1 MRALLFALAL
11 LLPLQ
16 DPACGGC
23 KAKLKPNAVFC
34 AECGMKVPEKL
45 CADCKKPL
53 KPGAAFCPEC
63 GKKVE
68 EPKPAPKPEPK
79 PEPKPDPNPPV
90 PVPAP
95 VPVPSPDAGKPAA
108 PPPAVDPDAVKEKRG
123 EELEKHGVTADQI
136 NRAIDRGAAWL
147 AGLFKGP
154 RPMAGDDYLAAYA
167 LIHTPQYHT
176 NAKLREKIIDLLRR
190 DDWTKSGHVVY
201 VGALRAL
208 CLEATKDPEL
218 KALAREVAEYLVE
231 AQGENGTWS
240 YRVDVPFTKVA
251 PAPAEA
257 SGIAVSGGEPL
268 DETPKGELVEKKGK
282 GKGSEGDNSCTQFAI
297 LGLHAA
303 ARCGF
308 SVPRGVWE
316 RCLRET
322 EKRVSRDG
330 GWLYHSGGNESYGS
344 MTCAGIC
351 TMVIC
356 RSYLGEKSPVS
367 DPKVQGG
374 LAWLAA
380 NFSVSKNPKSQ
391 TWPMYYLYSVERVGV
406 FCDTERIGPHAWY
419 PMGAKHLVGAQKP
432 DGRWDVGEGSHEHET
447 SFALLFLTR
456 ATAPVRAVRRGG
468 KGALETHALN
478 ESQNFLFILD
488 ASGSMMEEVDGK
500 AKVDIAKEVVEAV
513 VKKLPEGTHVGLRVY
528 GHRFNALQKE
538 SETDSELLIPIAPL
552 KLDQFIARL
561 QAIRCR
567 GKTPITH
574 SLRQSIG
581 DLSGVPADVELMTL
595 LLTDGGESTRGAKPA
610 EAARELTAARK
621 GMKLDVVGFDINQD
635 DWREQLEEVAA
646 QGNGRYYHCKK
657 SSDLLAALAGA
668 TTGASDYAL
677 LDKDGKELLKG
688 KLGDRHVLPE
698 GKYTFSVSLDGK
710 KEDKTVWINTDVVSH
725 VTVHLARFG
734 AKKK

>member
-1 MRALLFALAL
+1 VRALLLALAV
-11 LLPLQ
+11 PAIVIAAESVQ
-16 DPACGGC
+16 DAAVCAGC
-23 KAKLKPNAVFC
+23 KAKLKPGAAFC

-53 KPGAAFCPEC
+53 KPAAVFCAEC

-68 EPKPAPKPEPK
+68 EAK
-79 PEPKPDPNPPV
+79 PPV
-90 PVPAP
+90 PAPAP
-95 VPVPSPDAGKPAA
+95 VPVPVPDAGKPAA
-108 PPPAVDPDAVKEKRG
+108 PPPAQDPNAVKEKRG

-154 RPMAGDDYLAAYA
+154 RAMAGDDYLAAYA

-176 NAKLREKIIDLLRR
+176 NAKLREKIIDFLRR
-190 DDWTKSGHVVY
+190 DDWVRAGHAVY

-208 CLEATKDPEL
+208 CLEATRDPEL

-231 AQGENGTWS
+231 SQGENGTWS
-240 YRVDVPFTKVA
+240 YRAPDAPVFKPVA
-251 PAPAEA
+251 PPAPAEA
-257 SGIAVSGGEPL
+257 QAVAVSGGEPL
-268 DETPKGELVEKKGK
+268 DEVPKGELVEKKGK
-282 GKGSEGDNSCTQFAI
+282 GKGAEGDNSCTQFAI

-316 RCLRET
+316 RCLKET
-322 EKRVSRDG
+322 ERRASKDG
-330 GWLYHSGGNESYGS
+330 GWLYHEGGHQSYGS

-351 TMVIC
+351 TTVLC
-356 RSYLGEKSPVS
+356 RSYLGEKEPASS
-367 DPKVQGG
+367 PKVQAG

-380 NFSVSKNPKSQ
+380 NFSVSKNPKSEQ
-391 TWPMYYLYSVERVGV
+391 WPMYYLYSVERVGV
-406 FCDTERIGPHAWY
+406 FCGTERIGPHAWY
-419 PMGAKHLVGAQKP
+419 PMGAKHLVAAQKP

-456 ATAPVRAVRRGG
+456 ATAPVRAVKRGG

-478 ESQNFLFILD
+478 ESRNFLFILD

-528 GHRFNALQKE
+528 GHRFNPLQKE

-552 KLDQFIARL
+552 KPDQFIARL
-561 QAIRCR
+561 KAIRCR
-567 GKTPITH
+567 GKTPITQ
-574 SLRQSIG
+574 SLRESIR
-581 DLSGVPADVELMTL
+581 DLAGVPADVDLTTV

-610 EAARELTAARK
+610 EAARELAAARK
-621 GMKLDVVGFDINQD
+621 GMKLDVVGFDINEA
-635 DWREQLEEVAA
+635 DWKEQLEEVAA
-646 QGNGRYYHCKK
+646 QGGGRYYHCLK
-657 SSDLLAALAGA
+657 SADLLAALAGA

-688 KLGDRHVLPE
+688 KLGDRHDLPE
-698 GKYTFSVSLDGK
+698 GKYTFSVSLEGK
-710 KEDKTVWINTDVVSH
+710 KEDRTVWINTDVVSH
-725 VTVHLARFG
+725 VTVHLSRF

>member
-1 MRALLFALAL
+1 VRALLLALAV
-11 LLPLQ
+11 PAIVIAAPVQ
-16 DPACGGC
+16 DAACAGC
-23 KAKLKPNAVFC
+23 KAKLKPGAAFC
-34 AECGMKVPEKL
+34 AECGMKVPERL

-53 KPGAAFCPEC
+53 KPGA
-63 GKKVE
+63 
-68 EPKPAPKPEPK
+68 
-79 PEPKPDPNPPV
+79 
-90 PVPAP
+90 
-95 VPVPSPDAGKPAA
+95 KPAA
-108 PPPAVDPDAVKEKRG
+108 PPPPQDPDAVKEKRG
-123 EELEKHGVTADQI
+123 DELEKHGVTAEQI

-154 RPMAGDDYLAAYA
+154 RPMVGDDYLAAYA
-167 LIHTPQYHT
+167 LIHTSQYHT
-176 NAKLREKIIDLLRR
+176 NAKLREKIVDLLRR
-190 DDWTKSGHVVY
+190 DDWVKSGHRVY
-201 VGALRAL
+201 VAALRAL

-231 AQGENGTWS
+231 AQAEDGTWS
-240 YRVDVPFTKVA
+240 YRLDVPVTKVA
-251 PAPAEA
+251 PAPVEA

-268 DETPKGELVEKKGK
+268 DEAPKGELVEKKGK
-282 GKGSEGDNSCTQFAI
+282 AAGAEGDNSCTQFAI

-322 EKRVSRDG
+322 EKRVSKDG
-330 GWLYHSGGNESYGS
+330 GWLYHGGGHQSYGS

-351 TMVIC
+351 TTVLC
-356 RSYLGEKSPVS
+356 RSYLGEKTPAD

-380 NFSVSKNPKSQ
+380 NFSVSKNPRSEQ
-391 TWPMYYLYSVERVGV
+391 WPMYYLYSVERVGV

-419 PMGAKHLVGAQKP
+419 PMGAKHLVAAQKP
-432 DGRWDVGEGSHEHET
+432 DGRWDVGEGNHEHET

-456 ATAPVRAVRRGG
+456 ATAPVRALKRGG
-468 KGALETHALN
+468 KGWLETHALN

-500 AKVDIAKEVVEAV
+500 PKVDIAKEVVEAV
-513 VKKLPEGTHVGLRVY
+513 VRKLPEGTHVGLRVY

-552 KLDQFIARL
+552 KLDLFLARL
-561 QAIRCR
+561 KEIRCR

-574 SLRQSIG
+574 SLKESIR
-581 DLSGVPADVELMTL
+581 DLSGVPADVELTTV

-610 EAARELTAARK
+610 AAARELAAARK
-621 GMKLDVVGFDINQD
+621 GMKLDVVGFDINAD

-646 QGNGRYYHCKK
+646 NGGGRYYHCLK
-657 SSDLLAALAGA
+657 SADLLAALAGA

-677 LDKDGKELLKG
+677 LDKDGKALLKG
-688 KLGDRHVLPE
+688 KLGDRHELPE
-698 GKYTFSVSLDGK
+698 GKYTFSASLGGRT
-710 KEDKTVWINTDVVSH
+710 EDKTVWINTDVVSH
-725 VTVHLARFG
+725 VTVHLARF
-734 AKKK
+734 AKK